1 MTSSRQF
8 VTSAV
13 VSIAA
18 LTTFAGNLTAQSC
31 LGLPQRSSIA
41 FESATYTAG
50 TATGAAAALSGKHTA
65 LDLGF
70 RARNVAD
77 DESGIEGALRFSVLI
92 PISKVH
98 VCPGLGLNFTHTK
111 WDINPT
117 TSMTTS
123 VLAARAGAGLGI
135 EQKVV
140 GDLSL
145 IPFGGVYYQFA
156 AIVFQIDAPD
166 GENDV
171 TGDTLSHT
179 QFEWGLMAHF
189 RFLYGG
195 WAAARYTDNGSFT
208 HPAMSRWVV
217 GLTFPTGGSKSKSRD
232 SSRTGARASERP
244 RTTASP

>member
-1 MTSSRQF
+1 
-8 VTSAV
+8 VISAL
-13 VSIAA
+13 VSVAA
-18 LTTFAGNLTAQSC
+18 LPTFASGVMAQSC

-50 TATGAAAALSGKHTA
+50 TATGVAAALSGKHTA

-70 RARNVAD
+70 RARDVGD
-77 DESGIEGALRFSVLI
+77 DESGIEGAIRFSVLI
-92 PISKVH
+92 PISKVRL
-98 VCPGLGLNFTHTK
+98 CPGLGLNYAHTK
-111 WDINPT
+111 WDVDAT

-123 VLAARAGAGLGI
+123 ILAARVGAGLGV
-135 EQKVV
+135 EQKVL

-145 IPFGGVYYQFA
+145 IPFGGVYYQFS

-179 QFEWGLMAHF
+179 QLEWGLMAHF

-195 WAAARYTDNGSFT
+195 WAATRYTDNGSFM

-217 GLTFPTGGSKSKSRD
+217 GLTFPTGGSSSKERA
-232 SSRTGARASERP
+232 RPRERARASEPP
-244 RTTASP
+244 RVARSISP